1 MRLLQRRD
9 RPSAIFVSADL
20 QAIGVL
26 HAARELGISVPDEV
40 AVGSFDDSE
49 EARFCWPPLTTAQQ
63 PTPAMAEAAIAAVL
77 RGEAEPAHLVF
88 DMPLVVR
95 RSCGCPT
102 G

>member
-1 MRLLQRRD
+1 MIMTGPDWKACSGPITADSMYAGEDYDCRRD
-9 RPSAIFVSADL
+9 PGDWTSTD
-20 QAIGVL
+20 
-26 HAARELGISVPDEV
+26 
-40 AVGSFDDSE
+40 FDDSE
-49 EARFCWPPLTTAQQ
+49 EARFCWPPLTTARQ

-77 RGEAEPAHLVF
+77 RGGAEPAHLVF